1 MNKEKSIKFGGPAAI
16 LGGVMYVLAFVAVF
30 MIYFAFK
37 EEAKGTF
44 FAEHAFIH
52 IIDVAAFAVLFVG
65 AFAVY
70 RSQAGRVGRIGK
82 AGFFLTLAGF
92 GLSVIGGLT
101 IIVVGLIVG
110 DEATLGI
117 LDVIT
122 HPLAQLLYTL
132 GSAIFG
138 IALLRRGT
146 LPKPGALL
154 AAVGP
159 VALFALFM
167 TGNGDGQAVVPI
179 MAAVVAT
186 GLGWVLLGLGLR
198 GEGEPARTSLPVA
211 EEALR
216 PTNPAA

>member
-1 MNKEKSIKFGGPAAI
+1 MKKNITRYGGPAAI
-16 LGGVMYVLAFVAVF
+16 VGGAMYVLAFVAVF
-30 MIYFAFK
+30 LIYFAFK

-44 FAEHAFIH
+44 FGEHAFIH

-65 AFAVY
+65 ALAVY

-82 AGFFLTLAGF
+82 TGFFLTLAGF
-92 GLSVIGGLT
+92 GLSVVGGLT
-101 IIVVGLIVG
+101 IIVVGLAVS
-110 DEATLGI
+110 DEATLGV
-117 LDVIT
+117 LDVVT

-138 IALLRRGT
+138 VALLRKGT
-146 LPKPGALL
+146 LPKVGALL
-154 AAVGP
+154 VAVGP

-167 TGNGDGQAVVPI
+167 TGNQQAIVPI

-186 GLGWVLLGLGLR
+186 GLGWAILGHAIR
-198 GEGEPARTSLPVA
+198 GQDRPKGTSIS
-211 EEALR
+211 LR